1 MREKTVVDS
10 RDIENTIEEYCNFH
24 AKILKNLNK
33 TNSLK
38 KHELS
43 KFT

>member
-1 MREKTVVDS
+1 MREMTVVDS
-10 RDIENTIEEYCNFH
+10 RDIENIIEKYCKFY
-24 AKILKNLNK
+24 AKILKNLDK

-43 KFT
+43 KLT